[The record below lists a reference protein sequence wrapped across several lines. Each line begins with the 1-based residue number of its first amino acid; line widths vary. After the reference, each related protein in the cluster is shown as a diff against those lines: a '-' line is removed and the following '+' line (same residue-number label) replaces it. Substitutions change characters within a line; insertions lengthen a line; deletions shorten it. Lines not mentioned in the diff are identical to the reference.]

1 MLRECC
7 VRPAACGV
15 RRAACWLRVV
25 EGACVCC
32 QWVGDSGSLGTLSL
46 SLRKPSLWRQP
57 RISETSLEA
66 RAERGRRCS
75 CASCECV
82 SLRLKRLVA
91 DGIFSISECYSIDPD
106 RPHHGAHTC
115 QQCGPRRVD
124 CMRDHEPHGARA
136 QRAVPHDPHDPGSS
150 GRRTSDARRS
160 ADASDPQSDAFEKR
174 VVRYSCFR
182 HYSSIRITQVC
193 SDRDVVEP
201 QPPTTERYI
210 LHMYCTS
217 LFFLGTP
224 ANAVEASGNFRSIFI
239 ARRYCFF
246 SLSDA
251 RCSAYPVTSCARA
264 PPTSPSAC
272 TTPASLP
279 FTDTA
284 RSLLAA
290 TKQQM
295 HKSRHHRRPGLSDA
309 VLPTSRALPP
319 PLRPCPVQYAATS
332 HVDCARTR
340 PAA

>member
-1 MLRECC
+1 MLREGC

-150 GRRTSDARRS
+150 GRRTSDDLQTRVIHKVMLLRKEWYVTAVFVTIPRFASPSSPRSWSPARCAAIVTSWSSSHSPPRRS
-160 ADASDPQSDAFEKR
+160 ATSYTCTVLVYFSTPL
-174 VVRYSCFR
+174 
-182 HYSSIRITQVC
+182 
-193 SDRDVVEP
+193 
-201 QPPTTERYI
+201 TT
-210 LHMYCTS
+210 
-217 LFFLGTP
+217 F
-224 ANAVEASGNFRSIFI
+224 
-239 ARRYCFF
+239 
-246 SLSDA
+246 
-251 RCSAYPVTSCARA
+251 
-264 PPTSPSAC
+264 
-272 TTPASLP
+272 
-279 FTDTA
+279 
-284 RSLLAA
+284 
-290 TKQQM
+290 
-295 HKSRHHRRPGLSDA
+295 
-309 VLPTSRALPP
+309 P
-319 PLRPCPVQYAATS
+319 PLWS
-332 HVDCARTR
+332 
-340 PAA
+340 